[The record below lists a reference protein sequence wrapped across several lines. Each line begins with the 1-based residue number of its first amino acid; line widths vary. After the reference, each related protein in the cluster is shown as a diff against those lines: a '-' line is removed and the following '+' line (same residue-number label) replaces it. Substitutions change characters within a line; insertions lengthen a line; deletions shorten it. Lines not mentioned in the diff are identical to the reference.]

1 MADAE
6 SKEDQRI
13 GFTDAIVS
21 SWLHLS
27 PLCSFDIRLSFQY
40 SIPNVHDLLEVYLIE
55 KNRTRM
61 SSLGQWKGSESNETI
76 WQQGNLTFKA
86 AEEFRVSERER
97 EKEEKFRSKFFLLD
111 RFSNSTFARSKQ

>member
-1 MADAE
+1 MFLVLMADAE

-27 PLCSFDIRLSFQY
+27 PLCSFDIRLTFQY
-40 SIPNVHDLLEVYLIE
+40 SIPNVHDLFEIYFIE

-61 SSLGQWKGSESNETI
+61 SSLGQWKGLESNETI

-86 AEEFRVSERER
+86 AEEFRVR
-97 EKEEKFRSKFFLLD
+97 
-111 RFSNSTFARSKQ
+111 NKQ